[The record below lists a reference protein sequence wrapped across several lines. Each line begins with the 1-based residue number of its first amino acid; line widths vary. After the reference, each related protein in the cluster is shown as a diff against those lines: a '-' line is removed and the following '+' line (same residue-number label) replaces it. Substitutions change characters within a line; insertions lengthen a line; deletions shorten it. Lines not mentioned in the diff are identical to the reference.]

1 MGLPIRRQ
9 LMRSRASRRSAGAA
23 PTGYDAFISYSH
35 AVDRR
40 LAPALQRALHRLA
53 KPWYRLRALRVFRDD
68 ASLSANPNLW
78 SSIEDALES
87 SRFFILLASPESAR
101 SVWVLREIDYW
112 RRHKPPAGILIA
124 LTDGVIVWDVSADD
138 FDWDQTTALPRSL
151 HDVFDSE
158 PRWVDFSWA
167 RTKEHLSLNDPRF
180 RNGVANLAAPLH
192 GRAKDELFGED
203 VRQQR
208 RTTRLVRTAIA
219 TLAALALATS
229 GTAVVAVKA
238 RDLARTRQ
246 RIAEHQQRVA
256 TARGLVAQADAVRD
270 SDPRTALLLGIAAQR
285 IQPNTETQA
294 SLVNT
299 LTTTHY
305 AGTLSGHTAPVL
317 SIEFSPDGR
326 TLATG
331 GADGKVLLWDLSER
345 SGRLLSNLRLGE
357 SSNDQARSVAF
368 SHDGRTLAVGA
379 REDGRVLLW
388 DVSDRTRPRRLGNPL
403 FGSGRYPDPAPL
415 AFAPDGVLAATIG
428 RWVVLR
434 DISNPARPRRL
445 GQVFMGHQNG
455 ATSLVFAP
463 DGRTLAIVGED
474 QAVWLWDVSDRRG
487 GPVTKFRPSHSL
499 AEAGVFVTFA
509 PDGTLAIASGQTLAL
524 WDVSDRTHPQR
535 LSQTLT
541 GHHEDASSVTFAP
554 NGHTLATASA
564 DHTVRLWDVLDKTRP
579 RRLGQPFTGHHGSVE
594 AVAFAP
600 NGRTL
605 ATASFDQTV
614 ILWDVLDRGRPRR
627 VRKILTDLPEEE
639 TSAVAFTPDGHALAT
654 TSGPKVL
661 LWDVSDPA
669 HPSRLGQALT
679 GRPDSVESM
688 TFTSDGQ
695 ILAISDR
702 SSRTVLWDVSD
713 RFHPRRLSKP
723 LRPPKYVIHD
733 PGGSYSSLSLNGV
746 YSVAFTRDG
755 HTLAMGLNDGRVV
768 FWDVSD
774 PVRPRRLG
782 QPLIVHQFLFD
793 FQYIDLS
800 VEFTPD
806 GHTLLAGD
814 SVDQTVS
821 LWNVSDPARPRRLG
835 QPLTGQTVSVALLAF
850 APDGHIIATISGRE
864 GMVLLWDISDPSR
877 PRRVGQLL
885 TEDSLSA
892 DSVAFATDRDT
903 LATGGI
909 NDMVVLWDVSDPA
922 RPRRLGQP
930 LAGQKY
936 WAHVVF
942 APDGR
947 TLATSGRNQTVQ
959 LWDLT
964 ELNNLRRHA
973 TERAC
978 SLTGRGLDPDEWA
991 RYVSGLPYQA
1001 TCPG

>member
-9 LMRSRASRRSAGAA
+9 LARSHASRRSAGTA

-35 AVDRR
+35 AVDQR
-40 LAPALQRALHRLA
+40 LAPALQRALHQLA
-53 KPWYRLRALRVFRDD
+53 KPWYRLRALRIFRDD
-68 ASLSANPNLW
+68 ASLSANPSLW
-78 SSIEDALES
+78 SSIQDALQS

-101 SVWVLREIDYW
+101 SLWVLREIDYW
-112 RRHKPPAGILIA
+112 RQHKPPANLLIA
-124 LTDGVIVWDVSADD
+124 LTDGVIAWDANADD

-151 HDVFDSE
+151 QDMFDSE

-208 RTTRLVRTAIA
+208 RTIRLARAAIA
-219 TLAALALATS
+219 TLAALALAAS

-285 IQPNTETQA
+285 IQPNPETQA

-305 AGTLSGHTAPVL
+305 AGTLGGHTAPVL
-317 SIEFSPDGR
+317 SVEFSPDGR

-331 GADGKVLLWDLSER
+331 GADGKVLLWDPSQR
-345 SGRLLSNLRLGE
+345 SGRPLSTLRLGE
-357 SSNDQARSVAF
+357 SPNDQARSVAF
-368 SHDGRTLAVGA
+368 SHDGLTLATAA

-403 FGSGRYPDPAPL
+403 FGSGGYPNPAPL
-415 AFAPDGVLAATIG
+415 AFAPDGILAATIG

-445 GQVFMGHQNG
+445 GQLFMGQHNG
-455 ATSLVFAP
+455 ATSLVFAS

-474 QAVWLWDVSDRRG
+474 QAVWLWDVSDRQG

-509 PDGTLAIASGQTLAL
+509 PDGNALAIAGGQALAL
-524 WDVSDRTHPQR
+524 WDVSNPAHPQR

-541 GHHEDASSVTFAP
+541 GHHEDATSVTFAP
-554 NGHTLATASA
+554 NGRILATGSV
-564 DHTVRLWDVLDKTRP
+564 DHTAILWDVVDKTRP

-605 ATASFDQTV
+605 ATASSDQTV

-627 VRKILTDLPEEE
+627 VSKILADLQEEE
-639 TSAVAFTPDGHALAT
+639 TSAVAFTPDGQALAT
-654 TSGPKVL
+654 ISGPKVL

-669 HPSRLGQALT
+669 HPSRLGQA
-679 GRPDSVESM
+679 PSSESVESF

-695 ILAISDR
+695 ILAVSDR

-713 RFHPRRLSKP
+713 RSHLRRLSKP
-723 LRPPKYVIHD
+723 FKSPKYVIHD
-733 PGGSYSSLSLNGV
+733 PDGSYSSLSLNGV
-746 YSVAFTRDG
+746 YSLAFTHDG
-755 HTLAMGLNDGRVV
+755 HTLATGLNDGRVV

-774 PVRPRRLG
+774 PVHPRHLG
-782 QPLIVHQFLFD
+782 QPLIVHRFRLAFQF
-793 FQYIDLS
+793 IDLS
-800 VEFTPD
+800 VAFTPD

-814 SVDQTVS
+814 GADRTLS
-821 LWNVSDPARPRRLG
+821 LWDTSDPLHPRRLG
-835 QPLTGQTVSVALLAF
+835 QPLIGQNVSVALLAF
-850 APDGHIIATISGRE
+850 DPDGRIIATIGGRE
-864 GMVLLWDISDPSR
+864 GMVLFWDISAPSR

-885 TEDSLSA
+885 IEDSLPIN
-892 DSVAFATDRDT
+892 SVAFTRDGDT
-903 LATGGI
+903 LATGDI

-922 RPRRLGQP
+922 HPRRLGQP
-930 LAGQKY
+930 LAGHLN

-947 TLATSGRNQTVQ
+947 TLATSGRNQFVQ

-964 ELNNLRRHA
+964 ELNNLRRDA
-973 TERAC
+973 AERAC
-978 SLTGRGLDPDEWA
+978 SLTGRGLDRDEWA
-991 RYVSGLPYQA
+991 RYVAGLPYQI
-1001 TCPG
+1001 TCSG